1 MPIEV
6 DHLGGARLR
15 YYEIIHA
22 RSPYEP
28 RICSIT
34 RSSRGSSETL
44 GRFGMAVQESDD
56 VPHGMRDVVTIEVYP

>member
-15 YYEIIHA
+15 YYETIHA

-34 RSSRGSSETL
+34 RSSQASSETL